1 MKRTAKKPIKKVR
14 CCDCKSS
21 TRDTCGASFNMKTG
35 IFFMGTCSK
44 GNGDGV
50 PGRVFMENE
59 RQCNDFN

>member
-14 CCDCKSS
+14 CCDCKSN
-21 TRDTCGASFNMKTG
+21 TRGASFNIKTG

>member
-21 TRDTCGASFNMKTG
+21 TRDTCGASFNIKTG

-44 GNGDGV
+44 
-50 PGRVFMENE
+50 
-59 RQCNDFN
+59 